1 MDSKGSC
8 LLAVPVRSTGT
19 QSPSPRGGGRGW
31 GQFWG
36 ADLWKGIF
44 RQAQTAL
51 SGAVPSIRKPLWIQ
65 KAIAFWRCRCAAPAR
80 NPPPLGRG
88 QGVGEALGCRLR
100 IKTFSTRSN
109 RPFGGGSLYQKTTMD
124 SKGSCLLAVPVR
136 STGTQSP
143 SPRGGGRG
151 VGEALGCRLRIK
163 TFSTRS
169 NRPFGGIFLTFP
181 ILCAIMGKTSQEVRH
196 AA

>member
-1 MDSKGSC
+1 LGCRLRK
-8 LLAVPVRSTGT
+8 
-19 QSPSPRGGGRGW
+19 
-31 GQFWG
+31 
-36 ADLWKGIF
+36 KIF

-51 SGAVPSIRKPLWIQ
+51 SGTVHSIGKPQWIQ

-80 NPPPLGRG
+80 NPPPLGE
-88 QGVGEALGCRLR
+88 GEALGCRLW